1 MRYLKQTGLMLLM
14 AAGLSACDKGGSSD
28 ETVVKVDQAEIVNA
42 LNSELY
48 TAERSC
54 IPMPVRFAEP
64 VDKDY
69 AKLTEPNGAQ
79 LAALV
84 KVGLIKAVKADGGK
98 IEFEPT
104 DAGREVYTGL
114 ADPAGPGFCSGSLEV
129 DKIVEDKTDEERSD
143 FRRHHVRYTYK
154 ITSPAA
160 WQADA
165 DIQTSYPEFAKLTT
179 GAGKTEFTAVIESRG
194 QGWRIDSL
202 GDTK

>member
-1 MRYLKQTGLMLLM
+1 MRYLKQTGVLLLM
-14 AAGLSACDKGGSSD
+14 AAGLSACGKGGDS
-28 ETVVKVDQAEIVNA
+28 EEAAVKVDQAEIISAIN
-42 LNSELY
+42 NELF
-48 TAERSC
+48 TAELSC

-64 VDKDY
+64 VDKDF

-98 IEFEPT
+98 VEFEPT
-104 DAGREVYTGL
+104 DAGREAYTGL

-129 DKIVEDKTDEERSD
+129 DKIVEDKADEERSD

-154 ITSPAA
+154 INTPVA

-165 DIQTSYPEFAKLTT
+165 DIQANYPAFAKLT
-179 GAGKTEFTAVIESRG
+179 AGEGKAEFTAVIESRG
-194 QGWRIDSL
+194 QGWRVDSL
-202 GDTK
+202 GNAQ